1 MRSKRDKVDKLLWC
15 LVYVCGFKCRWISF
29 LAAISSYTKWLR
41 LAWVFVTCRRGGV
54 HTTECTTGNG
64 FMIICSEFFLSFYAP
79 FLSVLC
85 LVVSSPSKV
94 ETISRLLLLEVRVCV
109 GSYYKGASCYVQLI
123 PLSSRPPSIQSV
135 SQVSRPCRNPSTFL
149 HSIQSLG
156 RSSISCTETA
166 TGSSRLRSLLSS
178 SVN

>member
-15 LVYVCGFKCRWISF
+15 LVCGFKCRWISF
-29 LAAISSYTKWLR
+29 LAAISSYTKWLCAHVHGPFLR

-64 FMIICSEFFLSFYAP
+64 SIIICSEFFLSFYAP

-123 PLSSRPPSIQSV
+123 PLSSRPPSI
-135 SQVSRPCRNPSTFL
+135 
-149 HSIQSLG
+149 
-156 RSSISCTETA
+156 
-166 TGSSRLRSLLSS
+166 
-178 SVN
+178 